1 MRKGVNPEKY
11 KKEELPQFLHRVI
24 VPVYIPNLEEAYY
37 KNQLPVFNA
46 FLENLFLTIDLKVT
60 AVTLIDNNCCLP
72 IKELIK
78 SYLDNIDK
86 YIVYS
91 ENKGKVLP
99 VLEEARGVQEKFITI
114 TDADVLFYSGWEQA
128 VFEIFNGHP
137 KAGVVAPLPS
147 PSLAFYENTSVF
159 TENYLFGRIGY
170 DKIVQDRDAELYL
183 YGMGNSSLLNRE
195 NRPYSWKEKQYFLKK
210 EPKAI
215 VGAGHFVATYKS
227 AMFKGEAKFPVT
239 KFKNGLEKEFIDE
252 LCDRRGWYRLSTVNT
267 FAFHMGNNLEENQ
280 LYSQPKKDLLMS
292 KKLFKESLVYKKSFI
307 PYRIRTILFKILKK
321 MLNL

>member
-1 MRKGVNPEKY
+1 MRDGVNPEKF
-11 KKEELPQFLHRVI
+11 KSETLPVYLHRVI
-24 VPVYIPNLEEAYY
+24 VPVYIPNLKEAYY
-37 KNQLPVFNA
+37 KNQLAVFKA

-60 AVTLIDNNCCLP
+60 AVTLIDNNCCFP

-78 SYLDNIDK
+78 SYLCSIDK

-91 ENKGKVLP
+91 DNKGKVLP
-99 VLEEARGVQEKFITI
+99 LLEEARGVQEKFITI
-114 TDADVLFYSGWEQA
+114 TDADVLFYKGWEQA
-128 VFEIFNGHP
+128 VFKIFNGHP

-159 TENYLFGRIGY
+159 AENYLFGRIEY

-195 NRPYSWKEKQYFLKK
+195 NRTYSWKEKQYFLKK

-227 AMFKGEAKFPVT
+227 AMFKGQTKYPTKKFE
-239 KFKNGLEKEFIDE
+239 NGLEKEFIDE
-252 LCDRRGWYRLSTVNT
+252 LCDRKGWYRLSTVNT
-267 FAFHMGNNLEENQ
+267 FAFHMGNQ
-280 LYSQPKKDLLMS
+280 LDSDHFSHKDTDTYTSTSFKIPANYKTSRGTCPFFLKK
-292 KKLFKESLVYKKSFI
+292 FI
-307 PYRIRTILFKILKK
+307 FKILRRFKK
-321 MLNL
+321 L